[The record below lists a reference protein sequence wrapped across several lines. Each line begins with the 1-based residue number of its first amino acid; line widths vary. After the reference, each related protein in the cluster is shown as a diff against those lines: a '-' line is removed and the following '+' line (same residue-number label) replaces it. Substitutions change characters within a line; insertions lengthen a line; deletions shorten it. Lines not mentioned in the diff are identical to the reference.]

1 MILGVRW
8 SFGKKTQYE
17 LLSLVRKVFIS
28 GLYPYLW
35 SWVLQQLKIAG
46 PHASFVQIVEL
57 SVSAAALAGSYLA
70 PLSVQN
76 HKSILVFGVT
86 VVIVWRER

>member
-1 MILGVRW
+1 MEFW
-8 SFGKKTQYE
+8 KKKKIQYE
-17 LLSLVRKVFIS
+17 LLSLVRKVFIL

-35 SWVLQQLKIAG
+35 SWVLQQLEIAD

-57 SVSAAALAGSYLA
+57 SFSAAALMGSYLA

-76 HKSILVFGVT
+76 HKNILVFGVT